1 MQSAAACTMVEDGT
15 TALVPFSHAA
25 QFVDPLGLDER
36 VFTVRDVTIKIKQ
49 EMKRDGR
56 GGTSL
61 GFGAAVYPSAILL
74 THFLDNHY
82 PSRNL
87 AGKTVLELGCG
98 VGMCSIA
105 ACMCGAGKVIATDGD
120 ERSVELTLENIE
132 KNRHAFQSEAQIFA
146 EKLIWA
152 DKSDTAR
159 VADILGPGGVDLIIG
174 SDIAACP
181 YAEALPLLLECLL
194 TFCGPNTTIIMT
206 HKDRNV
212 VEKSF
217 WSMAEKHFVV
227 TSLPRSLIHPDFR
240 DDLGLH
246 IKRMRLK

>member
-1 MQSAAACTMVEDGT
+1 MQPAAVCTMVEDGT
-15 TALVPFSHAA
+15 TALVPFSHAS
-25 QFVDPLGLDER
+25 QFVDPLALSER

-49 EMKRDGR
+49 GMKRDGR
-56 GGTSL
+56 GGTLL

-82 PSRNL
+82 PSGKL
-87 AGKTVLELGCG
+87 TGKTVLELGCG
-98 VGMCSIA
+98 VGMCGIA
-105 ACMCGAGKVIATDGD
+105 ACVCGAGKVIATDGD

-132 KNRHAFQSEAQIFA
+132 RNKQAFQSESQIFA
-146 EKLIWA
+146 EKLAWA

-159 VADILGPGGVDLIIG
+159 VADLVGSGGVDLIIG

-194 TFCGPNTTIIMT
+194 TFCGPSTTIIMT

-212 VEKSF
+212 VEESF
-217 WSMAEKHFVV
+217 WSMAKEHFVV

-240 DDLGLH
+240 GDMGLH